1 MPIKSADFYSCF
13 IRFGARITKKDLQYY
28 INSNTSSISEPVKS
42 STSKPE
48 SLVVNQ
54 DGEKIKID
62 HMRKMISEH
71 MRYSLDTSAHV
82 YIMNEVDMT
91 NIVNFV
97 NENED
102 SFLTEEGFNL
112 TITPFIILA
121 LSLIHI

>member
-1 MPIKSADFYSCF
+1 MISGIGANGRKS
-13 IRFGARITKKDLQYY
+13 KKDLQFY
-28 INSNTSSISEPVKS
+28 INSNTSSKSQPVKS
-42 STSKPE
+42 SISKPE

-91 NIVNFV
+91 NIVKKCK
-97 NENED
+97 
-102 SFLTEEGFNL
+102 
-112 TITPFIILA
+112 
-121 LSLIHI
+121 